1 VFRKDGTYVSESFLE
16 PATLGPGTTWEMEL
30 DPLDTEQRFVYVPDG
45 TNNKIWTLDRQ
56 TLEPV
61 YSWGTGGRQAGQFD
75 WVHNM
80 DFDSQGNLFT
90 GEVQTGHRVQK
101 FIRLNGR

>member
-1 VFRKDGTYVSESFLE
+1 VDSLRPSNRIQVFRKDGTYVSESILA
-16 PATLGPGTTWEMEL
+16 PQTYGPGSNWDQTLG
-30 DPLDTEQRFVYVPDG
+30 
-45 TNNKIWTLDRQ
+45 
-56 TLEPV
+56 PV
-61 YSWGTGGRQAGQFD
+61 YSWGTGGRQPGQFD